1 MSLHFFRR
9 ASAPAATVPDER
21 AEDVAEVSY
30 ESGAVKFR
38 YARRLSADGTTWVRD
53 GRFVAYFE
61 DGAVASERFYRDG
74 LGTGL
79 WRDYHANGR
88 LAAEGEYRD
97 GVEVGD
103 WKYWNFEGRVAN

>member
-1 MSLHFFRR
+1 MAFHPFRK
-9 ASAPAATVPDER
+9 ASSSAAPRPDER
-21 AEDVAEVSY
+21 AEDVAEVRY
-30 ESGAVKFR
+30 ESGALKFR
-38 YARRLSADGTTWVRD
+38 YARRLSGDGTTWVRD

-74 LGTGL
+74 LGTGI

-88 LAAEGEYRD
+88 LAAVGEYRG

-103 WKYWNFEGRVAN
+103 WKYWNFEGRAAN